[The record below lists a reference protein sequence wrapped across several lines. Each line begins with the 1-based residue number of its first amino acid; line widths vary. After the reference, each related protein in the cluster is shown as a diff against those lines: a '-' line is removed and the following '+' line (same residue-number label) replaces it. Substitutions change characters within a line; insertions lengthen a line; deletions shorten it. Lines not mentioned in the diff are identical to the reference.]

1 MRKEAMITYNTL
13 HSAKK
18 NRIVRAVEREAEQR
32 AGLPSWDRKHSV
44 NKMVPRAPQGR

>member
-18 NRIVRAVEREAEQR
+18 NRIVRTVEREAELGR
-32 AGLPSWDRKHSV
+32 PAGTGNTV
-44 NKMVPRAPQGR
+44 NKMVPTAPQGR